1 VRSMVPRRKFSSGP
15 NGVVQAHST
24 VFVCSHCRRSGP
36 CCSTN
41 ASAVMSD
48 FISRWRL
55 AAICALRGVALGGTQ
70 RNVRFARRAGT
81 PRDREREVRERQ
93 KFQTSRSRTPLA
105 RCALTDPLTG
115 GTWRAVK

>member
-1 VRSMVPRRKFSSGP
+1 MRSMVPRRKFSSGP

-70 RNVRFARRAGT
+70 RNVRFARRWDPERQRTRSQGT
-81 PRDREREVRERQ
+81 PEVPDVAFPDPPRAL
-93 KFQTSRSRTPLA
+93 RSYWRP
-105 RCALTDPLTG
+105 G
-115 GTWRAVK
+115 GL